1 MLQITT
7 SEINIGQEL
16 QGLNSTGVPIQ
27 TNLGTLIGSF
37 LGVMILVGA
46 IGAFLYM
53 VMGGVQWI
61 TAGGDTGKIDK
72 ARQKIVQS
80 IVGLGVLASTF
91 AIFLVV
97 QYFFGINILA
107 TGGGTGGGGG
117 TPRSGSAGSG
127 STGGVRCEIGRTYSD
142 GGAGGY
148 CTTGSAVVKCFGP
161 GGGASGFGYTHYEPC
176 SCETAGAEKPG
187 VDFSSC

>member
-1 MLQITT
+1 MIQITT

-16 QGLNSTGVPIQ
+16 QGLSSTGVPVQ

-53 VMGGVQWI
+53 VLGGVQWI

-107 TGGGTGGGGG
+107 TGGGGSA
-117 TPRSGSAGSG
+117 RSGAGGSG
-127 STGGVRCEIGRTYSD
+127 SSGGVRCEIGRTYND

-148 CTTGSAVVKCFGP
+148 CTRGSAIVKCFGP
-161 GGGASGFGYTHYEPC
+161 GGGVSGFGYTHYEPC
-176 SCETAGAEKPG
+176 RCEIPGTEKPG
-187 VDFSSC
+187 IDFSSC